1 MEKMDKLTLIKVGGK
16 IVEEPASLKQMLSDF
31 AKIDGYKILVHGGGR
46 SATRLAERLGVET
59 KMVEGRRITDAETL
73 KVVTMV
79 YAGWVNKSIVA
90 ELQSMGVNAMGMC
103 GADAGVILSHRR
115 AAAGIDYGFVG
126 DVDKVNGRMLS
137 EIINGG
143 TVPVIAPITHD
154 GKGSLLNTNA
164 DTIAGEV
171 AKGVAG
177 YFDVTLV
184 YCFEK
189 PGVLA
194 NEEDDTSVI
203 PEIDRSIFAR
213 YKEAGIITG
222 GMIPK
227 LQSAFDALEKGVG
240 QVVIKQASDIADK
253 GAGTLIRL

>member
-1 MEKMDKLTLIKVGGK
+1 MEKLTLIKEGGK
-16 IVEEPASLKQMLSDF
+16 IVEDPESLKQLLTDF
-31 AKIDGYKILVHGGGR
+31 AKIEGYKILVHGGGR
-46 SATRLAERLGVET
+46 SATKLAEQLSIET
-59 KMVEGRRITDAETL
+59 KMIDGRRITDAETL
-73 KVVTMV
+73 KVVKMV
-79 YAGWVNKSIVA
+79 YAGWVNKNTVA
-90 ELQSMGVNAMGMC
+90 QLQGIGVNAMGVC
-103 GADAGVILSHRR
+103 GSDASIILSHKR
-115 AAAGIDYGFVG
+115 AVAGIDYGYVG

-137 EIINGG
+137 DIISNG
-143 TVPVIAPITHD
+143 TVPVVAPITHD
-154 GKGSLLNTNA
+154 GKGMLLNTNA

-194 NEEDDTSVI
+194 NEADDTSVI

-213 YKEAGIITG
+213 YKEAGVISG

-240 QVVIKQASDIADK
+240 EVVIKQASSIADK
-253 GAGTLIRL
+253 AAGTHIRL

>member
-1 MEKMDKLTLIKVGGK
+1 MEKLTLIKVGGK
-16 IVEEPASLKQMLSDF
+16 IVEDPESLKQLLADF
-31 AKIDGYKILVHGGGR
+31 AKIEGYKILVHGGGR
-46 SATRLAERLGVET
+46 SATKLAEQLGIET
-59 KMVEGRRITDAETL
+59 KMIDGRRITDAETL

-79 YAGWVNKSIVA
+79 YAGWVNKNIVA
-90 ELQSMGVNAMGMC
+90 QLQGIGVNAMGVC
-103 GADAGVILSHRR
+103 GADAGIILSHKR
-115 AAAGIDYGFVG
+115 AVAGIDYGYVG

-137 EIINGG
+137 DIISNG
-143 TVPVIAPITHD
+143 TVPVVAPITHD
-154 GKGSLLNTNA
+154 GKGMLLNTNA

-194 NEEDDTSVI
+194 NEADDTSVI

-213 YKEAGIITG
+213 YKEAGVISG

-240 QVVIKQASDIADK
+240 EVVIKQASSIADK
-253 GAGTLIRL
+253 AAGTHIRL

>member
-1 MEKMDKLTLIKVGGK
+1 MEKLTLIKVGGK
-16 IVEEPASLKQMLSDF
+16 IVEDPESLKQLLTDF
-31 AKIDGYKILVHGGGR
+31 AKIEGYKILVHGGGR
-46 SATRLAERLGVET
+46 SATKLAEQLGIET
-59 KMVEGRRITDAETL
+59 KMIDGRRITDAETL

-79 YAGWVNKSIVA
+79 YAGWVNKNIVA
-90 ELQSMGVNAMGMC
+90 QLQGIGVNAMGVC
-103 GADAGVILSHRR
+103 GADAGIILSHKR
-115 AAAGIDYGFVG
+115 AVAGIDYGYVG

-137 EIINGG
+137 DIISNG
-143 TVPVIAPITHD
+143 TVPVVAPITHD
-154 GKGSLLNTNA
+154 GKGMLLNTNA

-194 NEEDDTSVI
+194 NEADDTSVI

-213 YKEAGIITG
+213 YKEAGVISG

-227 LQSAFDALEKGVG
+227 IENALAAIEAGVKRVIITRADAIDGH
-240 QVVIKQASDIADK
+240 S
-253 GAGTLIRL
+253 GTLIQA

>member
-1 MEKMDKLTLIKVGGK
+1 MEKLTLIKVGGK
-16 IVEEPASLKQMLSDF
+16 IVEDPESLKQLLTDF
-31 AKIDGYKILVHGGGR
+31 AKIEGYKILVHGGGR
-46 SATRLAERLGVET
+46 SATKLAEQLGIET
-59 KMVEGRRITDAETL
+59 KMIDGRRITEAETL

-79 YAGWVNKSIVA
+79 YAGWVNKNIVA
-90 ELQSMGVNAMGMC
+90 QLQRIGVNAMGVC
-103 GADAGVILSHRR
+103 GADAGIILSHKR
-115 AAAGIDYGFVG
+115 AVAGIDYGYVG

-137 EIINGG
+137 DIISNG
-143 TVPVIAPITHD
+143 TVPVVAPITHD
-154 GKGSLLNTNA
+154 GKGMLLNTNA

-194 NEEDDTSVI
+194 NEADDTSVI

-213 YKEAGIITG
+213 YKEAGVISG

-240 QVVIKQASDIADK
+240 EVVIKQASSIADK
-253 GAGTLIRL
+253 AAGTHIRL